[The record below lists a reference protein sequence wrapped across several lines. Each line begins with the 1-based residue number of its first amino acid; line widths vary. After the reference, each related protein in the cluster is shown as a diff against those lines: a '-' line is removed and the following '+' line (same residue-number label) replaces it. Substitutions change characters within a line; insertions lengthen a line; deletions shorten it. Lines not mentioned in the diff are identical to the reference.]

1 MPAGARPVFI
11 DMNLKLPDFAAL
23 HILVVGDLMLDR
35 YWHGGTSRI
44 SPEAPVPVVL
54 VRNDETRAGGAG
66 NVALN
71 IASLGAKV
79 SLIGIAGQDEAGEVL
94 AASLAAAGVGCR
106 LLTPAGARTIT
117 KLRVISRHQ
126 QLIRLDFEDGFEAA
140 HTEALPAA
148 FSEALAGVDAVILS
162 DYAKGTLQNV
172 QPLIRLARERG
183 LPVIVDPKGRDF
195 SRYAG
200 ATVVKPNLSEFEAIV
215 GACPDDAT
223 FIEKGAALRETL
235 ALQALVV
242 TRSERGVTILEH
254 GQPPCHLP
262 TRAREVFDV
271 TGAGDTVIAALGC
284 GVAAGLSLHDA
295 TALANVAAGIVVGK
309 LGTATVSTD
318 ELREALQTHA
328 PGRQGLLESAEL
340 PAVLARARAAGER
353 VAVLFG
359 PFTPLDAARLAEIEA
374 AGALGDRLLLIDAA
388 DDSDVHALRL
398 HAALRAVDWVVHMP
412 ADAVE
417 ALLGSH
423 APDVLARS
431 GREPFFPNL
440 PAIRVSPV
448 GDAQDLR

>member
-1 MPAGARPVFI
+1 
-11 DMNLKLPDFAAL
+11 MNLNLPDFAAL
-23 HILVVGDLMLDR
+23 RILVVGDLMLDR

-54 VRNDETRAGGAG
+54 VRDDETRAGGAG

-71 IASLGAKV
+71 VASLGARV

-94 AASLAAAGVGCR
+94 ARSLAAAGVDCR
-106 LLTPAGARTIT
+106 LLTPPGARTIT

-126 QLIRLDFEDGFEAA
+126 QLIRLDFEDGFAAA
-140 HTEALPAA
+140 HTEALPEA
-148 FSEALAGVDAVILS
+148 FAKALEGVDAVILS

-172 QPLIRLARERG
+172 EPLIRLARERG

-215 GACPDDAT
+215 GPCADDAT
-223 FIEKGAALRETL
+223 FIAKGAALREEL
-235 ALQALVV
+235 DLQALVV
-242 TRSERGVTILEH
+242 TRSERGVTILER
-254 GQPPCHLP
+254 GQPPCNLP

-318 ELREALQTHA
+318 ELREALRAHA
-328 PGRQGLLESAEL
+328 GGAQGLLA
-340 PAVLARARAAGER
+340 AAQVATALAQARAAGER
-353 VAVLFG
+353 VVVMFG
-359 PFTPLDAARLAEIEA
+359 PFEPFDVRRLGEIEA
-374 AGALGDRLLLIDAA
+374 ASRLGDRLLLIDLA
-388 DDSDVHALRL
+388 DDGDDDALRL
-398 HAALRAVDWVVHMP
+398 HAALRAVDWVVRLP
-412 ADAVE
+412 GAEAE

-423 APDVLARS
+423 APDLVARS
-431 GREPFFPNL
+431 GRESAFPKL
-440 PAIRVSPV
+440 PAVRVCPV
-448 GDAQDLR
+448 GIAQDPR